1 VSIEIIWYTDALAS
15 KSSRNERTHHIVL
28 AEIPKSATSQ
38 DVLRALKQNNIVKK
52 DFPVSNRED
61 IEKSCADFL
70 VTMPPPSCPRG
81 PMQTKNVHLTLEDVS
96 YEQAHHA
103 IKAVTGRPLFPETS
117 SWLQGPRPASNLG
130 MRPNLPAYPSRFTA
144 YKWVDGQLRSLE
156 RTGVDSPRSPDRP
169 EGGWKTEASSRP
181 IEIPSV
187 EWCMDTRNKG
197 RRVLLRGLPGM
208 TPEFRIRQAGADY
221 GVEPTQ
227 IEEKE
232 DVKRL
237 PR

>member
-1 VSIEIIWYTDALAS
+1 
-15 KSSRNERTHHIVL
+15 
-28 AEIPKSATSQ
+28 
-38 DVLRALKQNNIVKK
+38 
-52 DFPVSNRED
+52 
-61 IEKSCADFL
+61 
-70 VTMPPPSCPRG
+70 MPPPSCPRG
-81 PMQTKNVHLTLEDVS
+81 PMQTKNVHLTLEDVD

-117 SWLQGPRPASNLG
+117 SWVQGPRPASNLG

-156 RTGVDSPRSPDRP
+156 RTGIDSSRSSDRP
-169 EGGWKTEASSRP
+169 EGGWKTDATSRP

-208 TPEFRIRQAGADY
+208 TPEFRIRQAGADF

>member
-1 VSIEIIWYTDALAS
+1 
-15 KSSRNERTHHIVL
+15 
-28 AEIPKSATSQ
+28 
-38 DVLRALKQNNIVKK
+38 
-52 DFPVSNRED
+52 
-61 IEKSCADFL
+61 
-70 VTMPPPSCPRG
+70 
-81 PMQTKNVHLTLEDVS
+81 MQTKNVHLTLEDVD

-117 SWLQGPRPASNLG
+117 SWVQGPRPASNLG
-130 MRPNLPAYPSRFTA
+130 TA

-156 RTGVDSPRSPDRP
+156 RTGIDSSRSSDRP
-169 EGGWKTEASSRP
+169 EGGWKTDATSRP

-208 TPEFRIRQAGADY
+208 TPEFRVRQAGADF